1 MSLRIGDKVVI
12 MAKTYNRS
20 QLDLKEG
27 RDGKVL
33 DLKWNLIFIEFENGE
48 CDWIEGR
55 HVRLK
60 TEK

>member
-12 MAKTYNRS
+12 MTKTYNHN

-27 RDGKVL
+27 RNGKVL

-48 CDWIEGR
+48 CDWVENR
-55 HVRLK
+55 NVRLK
-60 TEK
+60 SEK